1 MHFYIDNYRPQ
12 GTELSSAEFIKKRA
26 APLDITKT
34 HGLGSGLYGLVH
46 GTPTGRAG
54 VEILTTGEIVNPVIL
69 DTDEKTQ
76 WFETFTRHFNYLIEG
91 YINKTASGAEV
102 MAAIDA
108 LIPQIQVGFIA
119 LFSLLDGVT
128 LEGGVKKHLFR
139 TIQSFSQ
146 SYSTANVG
154 DFLYQPINYL
164 LMPVYGGI
172 YNSSH
177 SGNTL
182 DRGSVAYQA
191 INPRH
196 QKQAFNREGAFVP
209 AGRRLIAIGG
219 RRSRGSKSRKYRKG
233 LALSTKRS
241 NRKYTAK

>member
-1 MHFYIDNYRPQ
+1 MAYYIDNYRPQ

-46 GTPTGRAG
+46 GTQTARAG
-54 VEILTTGEIVNPVIL
+54 VEILTTGEIMNPVVL
-69 DTDEKTQ
+69 NTDEKTA
-76 WFETFTRHFNYLIEG
+76 WFETFTRHFNYIIEG

-102 MAAIDA
+102 TAAIDA
-108 LIPQIQVGFIA
+108 LIPQIKPQFLE
-119 LFSLLDGVT
+119 LFYRLDGVT
-128 LEGGVKKHLFR
+128 LEGGIRTHLLR

-146 SYSTANVG
+146 SYSRANVG
-154 DFLYQPINYL
+154 DFLWQPINYL

-177 SGNTL
+177 AGNTL
-182 DRGSVAYQA
+182 DRGSVAFQA

-196 QKQAFNREGAFVP
+196 QKQAFNIEGAFVP

-219 RRSRGSKSRKYRKG
+219 RRRSGRKTRKG
-233 LALSTKRS
+233 LTLGTKRA
-241 NRKYTAK
+241 NRKYITK